1 MKLLI
6 FAFAFCLQTLSL
18 HADNKELYKRL
29 DSVIAH
35 RADYDALKE
44 QKIHNIK
51 LGSAYVTSKE
61 DKLRMYERL
70 VNEYTPYIF
79 DSAFVYTQKSIDL
92 AVHTNDTAYFKK
104 FQIIKARLLV
114 FRGFYIEAKEILDDM
129 SVPPSDR
136 QLNYLYNSVQCALYF
151 NLKLSCRGTEYDM
164 RYDKLFH
171 KYMDNTLLYST
182 QKDAQYYYM
191 KGAQLA
197 YSNGNIK
204 DIDAC
209 LSKVMSQLKPGSRLY
224 GMSAFIMSKVYGIHH
239 QPELQER
246 YLLLAAISDVMSA
259 TNESMALQ
267 EVALSLYEHDV
278 RKAQRY
284 INVSLSDANVF
295 SSKLRRIELYSN
307 MHTILSAYNHELEN
321 AGKWHIVLT
330 LSIIVLLVV
339 IVWDAM
345 RIKRNNN
352 LLRQNEKNLTAQT
365 EQLNATNSKQKEA
378 NDKLVKSNDAL
389 VKSNDELVKSN
400 DELKDSNKAL
410 KDSNKALQNSN
421 DELKDS
427 NKALQNSNDELQNSN
442 DALQNSNDALQNSNK
457 ALQNSND
464 ELKDSN
470 KALQNSNDKFEQINA
485 KREYIAKSYISLC
498 YLYIEKLESQR
509 KMVIRKI
516 KANQQKELLSI
527 LSSSKRTAEENH
539 HFFSQFDSIFLSFY
553 PTFVK
558 ELNTLLTP
566 EAQVEL
572 KENNELTPSLR
583 VAALIRLGVTES
595 SVIAGILS
603 YSPQT
608 IYNYRSALKNGAID
622 KDSFEENLLRLCA
635 VY

>member
-1 MKLLI
+1 M
-6 FAFAFCLQTLSL
+6 
-18 HADNKELYKRL
+18 HADNDELYERL

-35 RADYDALKE
+35 RTDYYVQKDKKIE
-44 QKIHNIK
+44 QIK
-51 LGSAYVTSKE
+51 LGSAYVT
-61 DKLRMYERL
+61 DKKAKLQIYERL
-70 VNEYTPYIF
+70 VNEYSPYIY
-79 DSAFVYTQKSIDL
+79 DSAMVYTQKGINL
-92 AVHTNDTAYFKK
+92 TRQTNDSDCYKK

-114 FRGFYIEAKEILDDM
+114 SRSFYIEAKEILDNIE
-129 SVPPSDR
+129 VPPTDR
-136 QLNYLYNSVQCALYF
+136 RLNYLYNCAQCALYF
-151 NLKLSCRGTEYDM
+151 NLKLSTHDTEYGP
-164 RYDKLFH
+164 RYDRLFH
-171 KYMDNTLLYST
+171 KYMDNALLYSQ

-191 KGAQLA
+191 KGVQLA
-197 YSNGNIK
+197 HSNGGVK
-204 DIDAC
+204 DIEAC
-209 LSKVMSQLKPGSRLY
+209 LSKAMSQLKPDSWLY
-224 GMSAFIMSKVYGIHH
+224 GKSAFILAKVYGRHH

-259 TNESMALQ
+259 TNEGMALQ
-267 EVALSLYEHDV
+267 EVALRLYKHDV

-284 INVSLSDANVF
+284 INVSLNDANVF
-295 SSKLRRIELYSN
+295 SSRPRRIELYSN
-307 MHTILSAYNHELEN
+307 LHTILSAYNHALEN
-321 AGKWHIVLT
+321 AGKWYFVLT

-339 IVWDAM
+339 IAWEAM

-352 LLRQNEKNLTAQT
+352 LLKQNEKNLTAQT

-400 DELKDSNKAL
+400 DELVKSNDAL
-410 KDSNKALQNSN
+410 VISN
-421 DELKDS
+421 DELVK
-427 NKALQNSNDELQNSN
+427 SN
-442 DALQNSNDALQNSNK
+442 DALT
-457 ALQNSND
+457 
-464 ELKDSN
+464 E
-470 KALQNSNDKFEQINA
+470 SNDKFEQINT
-485 KREYIAKSYISLC
+485 KREYMAKSYISLC

-539 HFFSQFDSIFLSFY
+539 NFFSHFDSIFLSLY

-595 SVIAGILS
+595 SIIAGILS

-608 IYNYRSALKNGAID
+608 IYNYRSVLKNGAID
-622 KDSFEENLLRLCA
+622 KDSFEENLQRLCA

>member
-6 FAFAFCLQTLSL
+6 FAIAFCLQTLSL
-18 HADNKELYKRL
+18 HADNKALYKRL

-44 QKIHNIK
+44 QKIQNIK
-51 LGSAYVTSKE
+51 LGSAYVTSNE
-61 DKLRMYERL
+61 DKLKMYERL
-70 VNEYTPYIF
+70 VNEYTPYIL

-92 AVHTNDTAYFKK
+92 AVHTNDTACCKK
-104 FQIIKARLLV
+104 FQIIKARLLI

-136 QLNYLYNSVQCALYF
+136 QLNYLYNCAQCALYF
-151 NLKLSCRGTEYDM
+151 NLKLSGRGTEYDM

-171 KYMDNTLLYST
+171 KYLDNTLLYST
-182 QKDAQYYYM
+182 QKDAQYYYL

-197 YSNGNIK
+197 YSNGDIK
-204 DIDAC
+204 EIEAC
-209 LSKVMSQLKPGSRLY
+209 LGKAMSQLKPDSRLY
-224 GMSAFIMSKVYGIHH
+224 GLSAFLMSKVYGKHH

-259 TNESMALQ
+259 SKESMSLQ
-267 EVALSLYEHDV
+267 EVALSLYKHDV

-284 INVSLSDANVF
+284 ISVSLSDANVF

-307 MHTILSAYNHELEN
+307 MHTILSAYNHALEN
-321 AGKWHIVLT
+321 TGKWHIILT
-330 LSIIVLLVV
+330 LSIIVLLLV
-339 IVWDAM
+339 IVWGAM

-352 LLRQNEKNLTAQT
+352 LLKQNEKNLTAQT

-378 NDKLVKSNDAL
+378 NDELVKYNDAL
-389 VKSNDELVKSN
+389 VK
-400 DELKDSNKAL
+400 
-410 KDSNKALQNSN
+410 
-421 DELKDS
+421 
-427 NKALQNSNDELQNSN
+427 
-442 DALQNSNDALQNSNK
+442 
-457 ALQNSND
+457 
-464 ELKDSN
+464 
-470 KALQNSNDKFEQINA
+470 SNDKFEQINA
-485 KREYIAKSYISLC
+485 KREYMAKSYISLC
-498 YLYIEKLESQR
+498 YQYIEKLESQR

-539 HFFSQFDSIFLSFY
+539 NFFSQFDSIFLSLY

-583 VAALIRLGVTES
+583 VAALIRLGITES

-622 KDSFEENLLRLCA
+622 KDSFEENLQRLCITA
-635 VY
+635 

>member
-6 FAFAFCLQTLSL
+6 FAIAFCLQTLSL
-18 HADNKELYKRL
+18 HADNKALYKRL

-44 QKIHNIK
+44 QKIQNIK
-51 LGSAYVTSKE
+51 LGSAYVTSNE
-61 DKLRMYERL
+61 DKLKMYERL

-79 DSAFVYTQKSIDL
+79 DSAWVYTQKSIDL
-92 AVHTNDTAYFKK
+92 AVHTNDTACCKK
-104 FQIIKARLLV
+104 FQIIKARLLI

-136 QLNYLYNSVQCALYF
+136 QLNFLYNCAQCALYF

-171 KYMDNTLLYST
+171 KYMDNTLLYCT
-182 QKDAQYYYM
+182 QKDALYYYL

-197 YSNGNIK
+197 YSNGDIK
-204 DIDAC
+204 DIAAC
-209 LSKVMSQLKPGSRLY
+209 LGKAMSQLKPDSRLY
-224 GMSAFIMSKVYGIHH
+224 AMSASIMSKVYGIHH

-246 YLLLAAISDVMSA
+246 YLLLAAISDVMA
-259 TNESMALQ
+259 ANNESMLLQ
-267 EVALSLYEHDV
+267 EVALNLYKHDV

-307 MHTILSAYNHELEN
+307 MHTILSAYNHALEN
-321 AGKWHIVLT
+321 AGKWYFVLT

-339 IVWDAM
+339 IAWEAM

-352 LLRQNEKNLTAQT
+352 LLKQNEKNLTAQT

-378 NDKLVKSNDAL
+378 NDELEKL
-389 VKSNDELVKSN
+389 NDEL
-400 DELKDSNKAL
+400 
-410 KDSNKALQNSN
+410 
-421 DELKDS
+421 
-427 NKALQNSNDELQNSN
+427 
-442 DALQNSNDALQNSNK
+442 
-457 ALQNSND
+457 
-464 ELKDSN
+464 
-470 KALQNSNDKFEQINA
+470 EQTNT
-485 KREYIAKSYISLC
+485 KREYMAKSYISLC

-527 LSSSKRTAEENH
+527 LSSSKRTAEENQT
-539 HFFSQFDSIFLSFY
+539 FFSQFDSIFLSLY
-553 PTFVK
+553 PTFIK

-583 VAALIRLGVTES
+583 VAALIRLGITES
-595 SVIAGILS
+595 SMIAGILS

-622 KDSFEENLLRLCA
+622 KDSFEENLQRLCA

>member
-6 FAFAFCLQTLSL
+6 FAIAFCLQTLSL
-18 HADNKELYKRL
+18 HADNKALYKRL

-44 QKIHNIK
+44 QKIQNIK
-51 LGSAYVTSKE
+51 LGSAYVTSNE
-61 DKLRMYERL
+61 DKLKMYERL

-79 DSAFVYTQKSIDL
+79 DSAWVYTQKSIDL
-92 AVHTNDTAYFKK
+92 AVHTNDTACCKK
-104 FQIIKARLLV
+104 FQIIKARLLI

-136 QLNYLYNSVQCALYF
+136 QLNFLYNCAQCALYF

-171 KYMDNTLLYST
+171 KYMDNTLLYCT
-182 QKDAQYYYM
+182 QKDALYYYL

-197 YSNGNIK
+197 YSNGDIK
-204 DIDAC
+204 DIAAC
-209 LSKVMSQLKPGSRLY
+209 LGKAMSQLKPDSRLY
-224 GMSAFIMSKVYGIHH
+224 AMSASIMSKVYGIHH

-246 YLLLAAISDVMSA
+246 YLLLAAISDVMA
-259 TNESMALQ
+259 ANNESMLLQ
-267 EVALSLYEHDV
+267 EVALNLYKHDV

-307 MHTILSAYNHELEN
+307 MHTILSAYNHALEN
-321 AGKWHIVLT
+321 AGKWYFVLT

-339 IVWDAM
+339 IAWEAM

-352 LLRQNEKNLTAQT
+352 LLKQNEKNLTAQT

-378 NDKLVKSNDAL
+378 NDELEKL
-389 VKSNDELVKSN
+389 NDEL
-400 DELKDSNKAL
+400 
-410 KDSNKALQNSN
+410 
-421 DELKDS
+421 
-427 NKALQNSNDELQNSN
+427 
-442 DALQNSNDALQNSNK
+442 
-457 ALQNSND
+457 
-464 ELKDSN
+464 
-470 KALQNSNDKFEQINA
+470 EQTNT
-485 KREYIAKSYISLC
+485 KREYMAKAYISLC
-498 YLYIEKLESQR
+498 YLYIEKLENQR

-539 HFFSQFDSIFLSFY
+539 NFFSHFDSIFLSLY

-595 SVIAGILS
+595 SIIAGILS

-608 IYNYRSALKNGAID
+608 IYNYRSVLKNGAID
-622 KDSFEENLLRLCA
+622 KDSFEENLQRLCA

>member
-6 FAFAFCLQTLSL
+6 FAIAFCLQTLSL
-18 HADNKELYKRL
+18 HADNKALYKRL

-44 QKIHNIK
+44 QKIQNIK

-61 DKLRMYERL
+61 DKLKMYERL
-70 VNEYTPYIF
+70 VNEYTPYIL

-92 AVHTNDTAYFKK
+92 AVHTNDTASCKK
-104 FQIIKARLLV
+104 FQIIKARLLI

-136 QLNYLYNSVQCALYF
+136 QLNYLYNCAQCALYF
-151 NLKLSCRGTEYDM
+151 NLKLSGRGTEYDM

-171 KYMDNTLLYST
+171 KYLDNTLLYST
-182 QKDAQYYYM
+182 QKDAQYYYL

-197 YSNGNIK
+197 YSNGDLKEIEASLGK
-204 DIDAC
+204 A
-209 LSKVMSQLKPGSRLY
+209 MSQLKPDSRLY
-224 GMSAFIMSKVYGIHH
+224 GLSAFLMSKVYGKHH

-259 TNESMALQ
+259 TKESMSLQ
-267 EVALSLYEHDV
+267 EVALSLYKHDV

-284 INVSLSDANVF
+284 ISVSLSDANVF
-295 SSKLRRIELYSN
+295 SNKLRRIELYSN
-307 MHTILSAYNHELEN
+307 MHTILSAYNHALEN
-321 AGKWHIVLT
+321 TGKWHIILT
-330 LSIIVLLVV
+330 LSIIVLLLV
-339 IVWDAM
+339 IVWGAM

-352 LLRQNEKNLTAQT
+352 LLKQNEKNLTAQT

-378 NDKLVKSNDAL
+378 NDELVKYNDAL
-389 VKSNDELVKSN
+389 VKSNDEL
-400 DELKDSNKAL
+400 
-410 KDSNKALQNSN
+410 
-421 DELKDS
+421 
-427 NKALQNSNDELQNSN
+427 
-442 DALQNSNDALQNSNK
+442 
-457 ALQNSND
+457 
-464 ELKDSN
+464 
-470 KALQNSNDKFEQINA
+470 EQTNA
-485 KREYIAKSYISLC
+485 KRGYMAKSYISLC
-498 YLYIEKLESQR
+498 YQYIEKLESQR

-527 LSSSKRTAEENH
+527 LSSSKRTAEENQT
-539 HFFSQFDSIFLSFY
+539 FFSQFDSIFLSLY
-553 PTFVK
+553 PTFVT

-595 SVIAGILS
+595 SMIAGILS

-622 KDSFEENLLRLCA
+622 KDSFEENLQRLCITA
-635 VY
+635 

>member
-6 FAFAFCLQTLSL
+6 FAIAFCLQTLSL
-18 HADNKELYKRL
+18 HADNKALYKRL

-44 QKIHNIK
+44 QKIQNIK
-51 LGSAYVTSKE
+51 LGSAYVTSNE
-61 DKLRMYERL
+61 DKLKMYERL

-79 DSAFVYTQKSIDL
+79 DSAWVYTQKSIDL
-92 AVHTNDTAYFKK
+92 AVHTNDTACCKK
-104 FQIIKARLLV
+104 FQIIKARLLI

-136 QLNYLYNSVQCALYF
+136 QLNFLYNCAQCALYF

-171 KYMDNTLLYST
+171 KYMDNTLLYCT
-182 QKDAQYYYM
+182 QKDALYYYL

-197 YSNGNIK
+197 YSNGDIK
-204 DIDAC
+204 DIAAC
-209 LSKVMSQLKPGSRLY
+209 LGKAMSQLKPDSRLY
-224 GMSAFIMSKVYGIHH
+224 AMSASIMSKVYGIHH

-246 YLLLAAISDVMSA
+246 YLLLAAISDVMA
-259 TNESMALQ
+259 ANNESMLLQ
-267 EVALSLYEHDV
+267 EVALNLYKHDV

-307 MHTILSAYNHELEN
+307 MHTILSAYNHALEN
-321 AGKWHIVLT
+321 AGKWYFVLT

-339 IVWDAM
+339 IAWEAM

-352 LLRQNEKNLTAQT
+352 LLKQNEKNLTAQT

-378 NDKLVKSNDAL
+378 NDELEKL
-389 VKSNDELVKSN
+389 NDEL
-400 DELKDSNKAL
+400 
-410 KDSNKALQNSN
+410 
-421 DELKDS
+421 
-427 NKALQNSNDELQNSN
+427 
-442 DALQNSNDALQNSNK
+442 
-457 ALQNSND
+457 
-464 ELKDSN
+464 
-470 KALQNSNDKFEQINA
+470 EQTNT
-485 KREYIAKSYISLC
+485 KREYMAKSYISLC

-527 LSSSKRTAEENH
+527 LSSSKRTAEENQT
-539 HFFSQFDSIFLSFY
+539 FFSQFDSIFLSLY
-553 PTFVK
+553 PTFIK

-583 VAALIRLGVTES
+583 VAALIRLGITES
-595 SVIAGILS
+595 SMIAGILS

-622 KDSFEENLLRLCA
+622 KDSFEENLQRLCITA
-635 VY
+635 

>member
-6 FAFAFCLQTLSL
+6 FAIAFCLQTLSL
-18 HADNKELYKRL
+18 HADNKALYKRL

-44 QKIHNIK
+44 QKIQNIK

-61 DKLRMYERL
+61 DKLKMYERL
-70 VNEYTPYIF
+70 VNEYTPYIL

-92 AVHTNDTAYFKK
+92 AVHTNDTASCKK
-104 FQIIKARLLV
+104 FQIIKARLLI

-136 QLNYLYNSVQCALYF
+136 RLNYLYNCAQCALYF
-151 NLKLSCRGTEYDM
+151 NLKLSGRGTEYDM

-171 KYMDNTLLYST
+171 KYLDNTLLYST
-182 QKDAQYYYM
+182 QKDAQYYYL

-197 YSNGNIK
+197 YSNGDLKEIEASLGK
-204 DIDAC
+204 A
-209 LSKVMSQLKPGSRLY
+209 MSQLKPDSRLY
-224 GMSAFIMSKVYGIHH
+224 GLSAFLMSKVYGKHH

-259 TNESMALQ
+259 SKESMSLQ
-267 EVALSLYEHDV
+267 EVALSLYKHDV

-284 INVSLSDANVF
+284 ISVSLSDANVF

-307 MHTILSAYNHELEN
+307 MHTILSAYNHALEN
-321 AGKWHIVLT
+321 TGKWHIILT
-330 LSIIVLLVV
+330 LSIIVLLLV
-339 IVWDAM
+339 IVWGAM

-352 LLRQNEKNLTAQT
+352 LLKQNEKNLTAQT

-378 NDKLVKSNDAL
+378 NDELVKYNDAL
-389 VKSNDELVKSN
+389 VK
-400 DELKDSNKAL
+400 
-410 KDSNKALQNSN
+410 
-421 DELKDS
+421 
-427 NKALQNSNDELQNSN
+427 
-442 DALQNSNDALQNSNK
+442 
-457 ALQNSND
+457 
-464 ELKDSN
+464 
-470 KALQNSNDKFEQINA
+470 SNDKFEQINA
-485 KREYIAKSYISLC
+485 KREYMAKSYISLC
-498 YLYIEKLESQR
+498 YQYIEKLESQR

-527 LSSSKRTAEENH
+527 LSSSKRTAEENQT
-539 HFFSQFDSIFLSFY
+539 FFSQFDSIFLSLY
-553 PTFVK
+553 PTFVE

-583 VAALIRLGVTES
+583 VAALIRLGITES
-595 SVIAGILS
+595 SMIAGILS

-622 KDSFEENLLRLCA
+622 KDSFEENLLRLCITA
-635 VY
+635 

>member
-6 FAFAFCLQTLSL
+6 FAIAFCLQTLSL
-18 HADNKELYKRL
+18 HADNKALYKRL

-44 QKIHNIK
+44 QKIQNIK

-61 DKLRMYERL
+61 DKLKMYERL
-70 VNEYTPYIF
+70 VNEYTPYIL

-92 AVHTNDTAYFKK
+92 AVHTNDTASCKK
-104 FQIIKARLLV
+104 FQIIKARLLI

-136 QLNYLYNSVQCALYF
+136 QLNYLYNCAQCALYF
-151 NLKLSCRGTEYDM
+151 NLKLSGRGTEYDM

-171 KYMDNTLLYST
+171 KYLDNTLLYST
-182 QKDAQYYYM
+182 QKDAQYYYL

-197 YSNGNIK
+197 YSNGDLKEIEASLGK
-204 DIDAC
+204 A
-209 LSKVMSQLKPGSRLY
+209 MSQLKPDSRLY
-224 GMSAFIMSKVYGIHH
+224 GLSAFLMSKVYGKHH

-259 TNESMALQ
+259 SKESMSLQ
-267 EVALSLYEHDV
+267 EVALSLYKHDV

-284 INVSLSDANVF
+284 ISVSLSDANVF

-307 MHTILSAYNHELEN
+307 MHTILSAYNHALEN
-321 AGKWHIVLT
+321 TGKWHIILT
-330 LSIIVLLVV
+330 LSIIVLLLV
-339 IVWDAM
+339 IVWGAM

-352 LLRQNEKNLTAQT
+352 LLKQNEKNLTAQT

-378 NDKLVKSNDAL
+378 NDELVKYNDAL
-389 VKSNDELVKSN
+389 VKSND
-400 DELKDSNKAL
+400 
-410 KDSNKALQNSN
+410 
-421 DELKDS
+421 
-427 NKALQNSNDELQNSN
+427 
-442 DALQNSNDALQNSNK
+442 
-457 ALQNSND
+457 
-464 ELKDSN
+464 
-470 KALQNSNDKFEQINA
+470 KFEQTNA
-485 KREYIAKSYISLC
+485 KREYMAKAYISLC

-527 LSSSKRTAEENH
+527 LSSSKRTAEENQT
-539 HFFSQFDSIFLSFY
+539 FFSQFDSIFLSLY

-558 ELNTLLTP
+558 ELNTLLMP

-583 VAALIRLGVTES
+583 VAALIRLGVMES

-622 KDSFEENLLRLCA
+622 KDSFEENLQRLCITA
-635 VY
+635 

>member
-1 MKLLI
+1 M
-6 FAFAFCLQTLSL
+6 
-18 HADNKELYKRL
+18 HADNDELYERL

-35 RADYDALKE
+35 RTDYYVQKDKKIE
-44 QKIHNIK
+44 QIK
-51 LGSAYVTSKE
+51 LGSAYVT
-61 DKLRMYERL
+61 DKKAKLQMYERL
-70 VNEYTPYIF
+70 VNEYSPYIY
-79 DSAFVYTQKSIDL
+79 DSAMVYTQKGIYL
-92 AVHTNDTAYFKK
+92 ARQTNDSDCYKK
-104 FQIIKARLLV
+104 FEIIKARLLV
-114 FRGFYIEAKEILDDM
+114 SRNFYIEAKEILDNIE
-129 SVPPSDR
+129 VPPTDR
-136 QLNYLYNSVQCALYF
+136 RLNYLYNCAQCALYF
-151 NLKLSCRGTEYDM
+151 NLKLSTHDTEYGP
-164 RYDKLFH
+164 RYDRLFH

-182 QKDAQYYYM
+182 QKDAQYYYL

-197 YSNGNIK
+197 YSNGDLKEIEASLGK
-204 DIDAC
+204 A
-209 LSKVMSQLKPGSRLY
+209 MSQLKPDSRLY
-224 GMSAFIMSKVYGIHH
+224 GLSAFLMSKVYGKHH

-259 TNESMALQ
+259 TKESMSLQ
-267 EVALSLYEHDV
+267 EVALSLYKHDV

-307 MHTILSAYNHELEN
+307 MHTILSAYNHALEN
-321 AGKWHIVLT
+321 AGKWYFVLT

-339 IVWDAM
+339 IAWEAM

-352 LLRQNEKNLTAQT
+352 LLKQNEKNLTAQT

-400 DELKDSNKAL
+400 DELVKSNDAL
-410 KDSNKALQNSN
+410 VISN
-421 DELKDS
+421 DELVK
-427 NKALQNSNDELQNSN
+427 SN
-442 DALQNSNDALQNSNK
+442 DALT
-457 ALQNSND
+457 
-464 ELKDSN
+464 E
-470 KALQNSNDKFEQINA
+470 SNDKFEQINT
-485 KREYIAKSYISLC
+485 KREYMAKSYISLC

-539 HFFSQFDSIFLSFY
+539 NFFSQFDSIFLSLY
-553 PTFVK
+553 PSFVT

-595 SVIAGILS
+595 SIIAGILS

-622 KDSFEENLLRLCA
+622 KDSFEENLQHLCA